1 MADLGN
7 IGISTQRSGQLFGGT
22 ISGVVHDE
30 GGASTARF
38 VLAYHRLTG
47 QPSNG
52 TKSSAADGSYT
63 ILTNV
68 QYGTD
73 EHFVVELHP
82 TGSENHRI
90 RGFVTPNKGY

>member
-1 MADLGN
+1 MADLGS
-7 IGISTQRSGQLFGGT
+7 IGVSALRSAPLFGGM
-22 ISGVVHDE
+22 ISGVVHNE
-30 GGASTARF
+30 SGAPAAHYVT
-38 VLAYHRLTG
+38 AYHRTTG
-47 QPSNG
+47 MPSNG

-63 ILTNV
+63 ILTNPL
-68 QYGTD
+68 YGTE